1 MLAPAI
7 LLHID
12 AVILRSLLEVGE
24 SELAVGVGDALDL
37 VEAGKGVLD
46 MARVGQRL
54 FALPRKGKQA
64 FRQLGPIVNFPVFGA
79 RHPSGLC
86 GHRYFFHELGSGPSH
101 APSVPPSQTSASV

>member
-12 AVILRSLLEVGE
+12 AVILRSLLDVGE

-54 FALPRKGKQA
+54 FCAA
-64 FRQLGPIVNFPVFGA
+64 AERQTRFPAARPDCELSRIRCFQVACAAIAISSMIGFGTF
-79 RHPSGLC
+79 P
-86 GHRYFFHELGSGPSH
+86 GSL
-101 APSVPPSQTSASV
+101 VPQSEISASA